1 MLSSSPP
8 DSALPAS
15 QHPGQVATKNPVP
28 SAEPKRKRKLR
39 GRWYLLLAVLV
50 LAGVSA
56 YFYAQ
61 SQKEKP
67 ISVTVEPATRR
78 TIVQLVSATG
88 KVQPETEVKISPEV
102 AGEIIELPVVD
113 GQVIKKGDL
122 LIRIKP
128 DNYQAQVAQEE
139 AAISAAKALCVQ
151 NQAQLLKAQEDLKRF
166 TDLYNRK
173 VINDTDM
180 TNYRTVADVAAAT
193 LQASQAGVK
202 QAESSLNQGRDLL
215 AKTSIYSPIDG
226 RISLLSVKLGER
238 VVATGEFQG
247 TEVMRVADLSRM
259 EARVNVNEND
269 VVNVKPGD
277 QANISIDA
285 YPNRVFRGEVYQ
297 IANTAVT
304 TGENTTDEVTNFEVR
319 IHIRLDDAN
328 LRPGMSATADVET
341 ATVRDAVAVPIQ
353 AVSVRNLADKLSPEE
368 RDKAKLKAAAAAQAA
383 DDNSVDLEKNKAVTE
398 REKAEVRKLQ
408 KVVFIK
414 TNDLV
419 HVRAVETG
427 IADNSYLEIKSGV
440 HPGESIVSGPYRAI
454 SRLLKDGSKVVL
466 DKVVP

>member
-50 LAGVSA
+50 LAGGEARTSTRRA
-56 YFYAQ
+56 
-61 SQKEKP
+61 KRKKP

-193 LQASQAGVK
+193 LQASQAGSK
-202 QAESSLNQGRDLL
+202 AGRK
-215 AKTSIYSPIDG
+215 ARSTRGAICSPRPPSIRRSMAG
-226 RISLLSVKLGER
+226 SV
-238 VVATGEFQG
+238 
-247 TEVMRVADLSRM
+247 S
-259 EARVNVNEND
+259 
-269 VVNVKPGD
+269 
-277 QANISIDA
+277 
-285 YPNRVFRGEVYQ
+285 
-297 IANTAVT
+297 
-304 TGENTTDEVTNFEVR
+304 
-319 IHIRLDDAN
+319 
-328 LRPGMSATADVET
+328 
-341 ATVRDAVAVPIQ
+341 
-353 AVSVRNLADKLSPEE
+353 
-368 RDKAKLKAAAAAQAA
+368 
-383 DDNSVDLEKNKAVTE
+383 
-398 REKAEVRKLQ
+398 
-408 KVVFIK
+408 
-414 TNDLV
+414 
-419 HVRAVETG
+419 
-427 IADNSYLEIKSGV
+427 
-440 HPGESIVSGPYRAI
+440 
-454 SRLLKDGSKVVL
+454 
-466 DKVVP
+466 